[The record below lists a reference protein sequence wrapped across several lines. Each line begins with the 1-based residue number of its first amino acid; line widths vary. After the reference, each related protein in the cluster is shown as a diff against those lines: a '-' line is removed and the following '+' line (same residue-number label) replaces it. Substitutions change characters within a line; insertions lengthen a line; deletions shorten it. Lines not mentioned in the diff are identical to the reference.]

1 MKYLTIAVLGHIN
14 HGKTSLINSLTG
26 INTDTRKDEQ
36 ERGMT
41 IDAGFAYLKK
51 NNSIISFTD
60 VPGHEKFSKNMLSVI
75 NSIDCFI
82 ICISAIEAIMPQTE
96 EHLEIM
102 RLLEVKKCIIIIT
115 KFDLVDNFNQI
126 TKLEQNHIVNTQG
139 TKAPLFRKFDFDKN
153 AKEFMFE
160 YNNEKTILEYFKK
173 IAYFDYDLFYFST
186 KEKKYS
192 ENIINYLL
200 SLDIKEKKVKNDV
213 IFPIDRVFTKQGIGT
228 IITGNL
234 YSGEINKDDILKI
247 FPLNKEVRIKK
258 IETHNEIVNK
268 IKIGYRAGINLNIN
282 HNEINKGDILVLN
295 YKETNCIYITFNK
308 SILLEKKIKN
318 NDRIRLYYYSCE
330 SFGKII
336 FLDLKSS
343 ENTNIIFAKIV
354 LEKKIFITKETK
366 IIIKNFSPIYLIG
379 SGIVIK
385 EEDFDKKLK
394 TEIKVKLL
402 IFYEKNDYINIINEY
417 LLLNKESFLKEDNL
431 KKIIPNYFYQ
441 ENLKKLEEFNLIFR
455 KNFGIIKKTYYF
467 DCLEKI
473 FLIIKEAKEL
483 VSKNYISK
491 ITLFNSEMIDIILKE
506 LFNYKKISF
515 YDNNYFIK
523 EEDLTKDEKKLYDFL
538 IEKKFIF
545 LNEILK
551 EDDFK
556 KVNTINLIKSLLF
569 KNKIVKITDD
579 FFISDI
585 IWNECLEK
593 TKDSIKS
600 LGKITPTELKEILNT
615 TRKYIMPILEYMD
628 KIKFTKRDGNYRVLF
643 KV

>member
-60 VPGHEKFSKNMLSVI
+60 VPGHEKFAKNMLSVI

-82 ICISAIEAIMPQTE
+82 ICISAIEGIMPQTE

-115 KFDLVDNFNQI
+115 KFDLVDKTSFLPNS
-126 TKLEQNHIVNTQG
+126 
-139 TKAPLFRKFDFDKN
+139 D
-153 AKEFMFE
+153 
-160 YNNEKTILEYFKK
+160 NEKNILEYFKK
-173 IAYFDYDLFYFST
+173 ITYFDYELFYFSI

-200 SLDIKEKKVKNDV
+200 NLDIKEKKVKNDV
-213 IFPIDRVFTKQGIGT
+213 IFPIDRIFTKQGIGT

-282 HNEINKGDILVLN
+282 HNEINKGDILVSN

-308 SILLEKKIKN
+308 SILLEKKIKS

-385 EEDFDKKLK
+385 EEDFDRKLK

-402 IFYEKNDYINIINEY
+402 SFYEKNDYLNIINEY
-417 LLLNKESFLKEDNL
+417 LLLNRENFLKEDNL

-441 ENLKKLEEFNLIFR
+441 YNLKKLEESNLIFI

-473 FLIIKEAKEL
+473 FSIIKEAKEL

-506 LFNYKKISF
+506 LLNDKKISF

-523 EEDLTKDEKKLYDFL
+523 EEELTKDEKKLYDFL

-551 EDDFK
+551 DISFK
-556 KVNTINLIKSLLF
+556 QINTINLMKSLLF

-593 TKDSIKS
+593 TKNIIRS
-600 LGKITPTELKEILNT
+600 LVKITPTELKEALNT

-628 KIKFTKRDGNYRVLF
+628 KIKFTKRDGNYRVLMI
-643 KV
+643 